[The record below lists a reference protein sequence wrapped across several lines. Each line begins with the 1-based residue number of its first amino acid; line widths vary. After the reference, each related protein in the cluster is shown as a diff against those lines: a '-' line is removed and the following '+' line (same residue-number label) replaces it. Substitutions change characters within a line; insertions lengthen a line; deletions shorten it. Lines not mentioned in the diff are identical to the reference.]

1 MFIFLITYTHTHTH
15 TLDSGLAQPGVY
27 LLIINGYSAFV
38 QPENLLLDSR
48 GVLKVSDFGL
58 SALSQQLRVS
68 LIWLLLTSY
77 PVRLCRQE
85 QLSLGGL
92 SFLRSVLFDTWIYCV
107 FPNIYMMK
115 INTQRSV
122 CEDTEPFLLNY
133 RNWLLFKSLLLGID
147 RFCNIKQW
155 RQTFSSVFLILGWW
169 AASHCLWNTKLCR
182 TWGILPLIW
191 WN

>member
-1 MFIFLITYTHTHTH
+1 MISYVHFPDDWRVCSEICVPTHTHTH
-15 TLDSGLAQPGVY
+15 TLDSGLVQPGVY

-68 LIWLLLTSY
+68 LIGLLLTSY

-107 FPNIYMMK
+107 FPNIYLMK
-115 INTQRSV
+115 ITTQRSV
-122 CEDTEPFLLNY
+122 YEDTGPFLMNY
-133 RNWLLFKSLLLGID
+133 RN
-147 RFCNIKQW
+147 
-155 RQTFSSVFLILGWW
+155 
-169 AASHCLWNTKLCR
+169 
-182 TWGILPLIW
+182 
-191 WN
+191 